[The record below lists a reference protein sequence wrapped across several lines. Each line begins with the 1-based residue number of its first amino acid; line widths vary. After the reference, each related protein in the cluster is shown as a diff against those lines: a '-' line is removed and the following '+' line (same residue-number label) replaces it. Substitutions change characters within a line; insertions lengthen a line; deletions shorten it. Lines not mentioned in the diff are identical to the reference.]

1 MSSLKPMVVGEGEAL
16 LIEGSAEN
24 YEQGCAANV
33 TRDQA
38 YAIVELAARLDTV
51 DPNFRPKVDGSLLKL
66 GQCVGALSVPG
77 LSLIVRPKVE
87 TNSKGKLLDDKQGML
102 DLSVLLGAAE
112 TLQLPNLEFSV
123 PGPVDE
129 GMLLRYADVFTKDL
143 LLIMEDGL
151 RSGYVD
157 LVEGV
162 SSVRGR
168 MVFNSSLT
176 FDRPHLV
183 TCAYQQ
189 FITDT
194 LINQVLK
201 RAVALVDGL
210 VSLIREPEFNIQSRT
225 VRGRCRQLS
234 DLFNNV
240 SDNELRWS
248 DVAGIE
254 ISRLDRRFASV
265 LRFAQLIIKCN
276 APTQLASAVGS
287 NRFVRAGFSYLWD
300 VKKLFERYVYDYLS
314 QWAKDDV
321 GALQLGLEIKPQDST
336 FQVLNKN
343 SNFLHPD
350 MVVYSMGKP
359 VLIIDTK
366 WKRLPI
372 NFKGIDRNDTYQ
384 MLAYAMTYSCAS
396 DKRADA
402 VPVCLL
408 YPAIGKASDPRS
420 TQFKGT
426 NSEVAI
432 AACPMDRKNRNFDP
446 YKVFGHLWPQS
457 LLDIRTPDHSR
468 NS

>member
-1 MSSLKPMVVGEGEAL
+1 MVVGEGEAL
-16 LIEGSAEN
+16 MIEGSVNGDEPGSAPSIS
-24 YEQGCAANV
+24 
-33 TRDQA
+33 RDEA
-38 YAIVELAARLDTV
+38 YAIVELATRLDTV
-51 DPNFRPKVDGSLLKL
+51 EPNFRPKIDGSFLRL

-77 LSLIVRPKVE
+77 LSLIIRPKVE
-87 TNSKGKLLDDKQGML
+87 TNGKGKLIDGMQGML
-102 DLSVLLGAAE
+102 DLSVLLGSAE
-112 TLQLPNLEFSV
+112 SLQLPNVEFSV

-143 LLIMEDGL
+143 LLIMKDGL

-162 SSVRGR
+162 STVRGR

-194 LINQVLK
+194 LINQTLK
-201 RAVALVDGL
+201 RAMMLVDGL
-210 VSLIREPEFNIQSRT
+210 VSAIRDPEFHSQSRA
-225 VRGRCRQLS
+225 VRGRCWQLS
-234 DLFNNV
+234 ELFDNV
-240 SDNELRWS
+240 SDVDLRWQ

-254 ISRLDRRFASV
+254 VSRLDRKFASV
-265 LRFAQLIIKCN
+265 LRFAQLVIKCN
-276 APTQLASAVGS
+276 SPTLYAYNGGSA
-287 NRFVRAGFSYLWD
+287 RYARAGFSYLWD
-300 VKKLFERYVYDYLS
+300 VKKLFERYVADYLKE
-314 QWAKDDV
+314 WIEDDV
-321 GALQLGLEIKPQDST
+321 GSSELKLEIKSQDSS
-336 FQVLNKN
+336 FQVLNKK

-350 MVVYSMGKP
+350 IVVYSLGKP

-384 MLAYAMTYSCAS
+384 MLAYAMTYSCGNE
-396 DKRADA
+396 KRSDA

-408 YPAIGKASDPRS
+408 YPSIGKASDPRS

-432 AACPMDRKNRNFDP
+432 AACPMDKNNRNFDP
-446 YKVFGHLWPQS
+446 HKVFGDLWTKS
-457 LLDIRTPDHSR
+457 IYGGRTRGQAGPG
-468 NS
+468 